1 MDTGLTAVLLAF
13 VQAAAVPQVADGP
26 AMLTPPPPTI
36 VMPRIVE
43 ECPRASGSEIVVC
56 GRRDADAR
64 YRIPPSDGSAS
75 GEAAAPRNPLSLRIS
90 EKVGGVIEPFQS
102 ERPDGLV
109 GRGVAVRVRVAF

>member
-13 VQAAAVPQVADGP
+13 GQAAAVPGPTDAP
-26 AMLTPPPPTI
+26 AMLTPPPRAI

-64 YRIPPSDGSAS
+64 YRIPPYDGSAP

-90 EKVGGVIEPFQS
+90 ENVGGVIEPFQTV
-102 ERPDGLV
+102 RPDGLA